1 MSVQLDCAG
10 ESCVCWSVVCTSDR
24 ILDIDSFIFCTT
36 SRGRG
41 FVCFVVCLEPWT
53 GSSLS

>member
-53 GSSLS
+53 GSALS